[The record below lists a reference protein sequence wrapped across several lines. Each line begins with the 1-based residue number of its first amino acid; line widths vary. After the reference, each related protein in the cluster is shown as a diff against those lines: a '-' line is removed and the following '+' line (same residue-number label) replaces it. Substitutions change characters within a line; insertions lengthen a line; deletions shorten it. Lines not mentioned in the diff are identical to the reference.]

1 MMKKTPNT
9 LFCFRS
15 ENWGEVWMKL
25 SGVWGCSNPHDKRT
39 CFIWYEILNHREE
52 ETQEKQ
58 TDIKMHVWRL
68 FRSPFSAQYYCANLT
83 RKKINV
89 QNSKFSCQKKV
100 EAPHT
105 ESEGND

>member
-1 MMKKTPNT
+1 MMKKKPEHT

-39 CFIWYEILNHREE
+39 SFIWYEILNHREE

-58 TDIKMHVWRL
+58 TDTKRCMCGDCFDLH
-68 FRSPFSAQYYCANLT
+68 FPHNTTAQ
-83 RKKINV
+83 I
-89 QNSKFSCQKKV
+89 
-100 EAPHT
+100 
-105 ESEGND
+105 